1 MNNQQKYEA
10 IDKIMYF
17 IGFDPGKDKCGIALI
32 QISQINDSQVEE
44 MKTRAIHSKLIPAY
58 EILFQEVVAANASL
72 AILEHLAQEY
82 PMSQLILGNQT
93 LSKSWRKRIRQRIPD
108 LMISMVDE
116 HSSSQQA
123 RQRYWDIYPARGCQ
137 RLLPR
142 GMRTPPRP
150 IDDIVALILL
160 ERYLL
165 ANR

>member
-1 MNNQQKYEA
+1 
-10 IDKIMYF
+10 MYF

-32 QISQINDSQVEE
+32 QIPQINDSQVEE
-44 MKTRAIHSKLIPAY
+44 IKPRAIHSKLIPNYEIPAY

-93 LSKSWRKRIRQRIPD
+93 LSKSWHKRIRQRIPD

-137 RLLPR
+137 RLLPK